1 MREFPFRRLFSLPS
15 QGFRWAGTKLT
26 ILADKF
32 LGVERRELIQS
43 KWVEWN
49 ARWDDLLYGWID
61 PEGNQYSLI
70 KGVYRFFYRSI
81 GFVFLYL
88 FLIYTNFLWLMGGM
102 PGVEELQNPKLAQA
116 SAIYSAD
123 GVEIGTFFAE
133 NRIPIDSAQI
143 ARPVFEAL
151 IATEDARFFEH
162 AGIDLKSMGGV
173 ALGLL
178 KGGERGGGSTIS
190 QQLAKNLYNT
200 RRKEMRG
207 LLYYIPGIRTIVY
220 KSKEWI
226 TAIQLEKRFTK
237 GEIITMYLNTVSYGN
252 NAYGIKTAAKTYF
265 DKEPKDL
272 NVQEAAVLVG
282 LQKATTYY
290 NPIRNP
296 ERSKSRRNVVIKLME
311 KHGYL
316 AKSLADSLISTP
328 LVINENNG
336 EEEKETQ
343 GNYGYL
349 KSAIAKYVEQY
360 SNQNELDIDLYRD
373 GLRIITTVDSRIQD
387 MAEQAMWEHMKSLQK
402 EFDNQWGSKN
412 PWVYETGEEIP
423 GFIDTVAKRTTY
435 YKKLARK
442 FEGNL
447 DSVSKY
453 MNQPL
458 PMKIFTYEG
467 VKPMVMSHMD
477 SLKYYKKLLQCGM
490 VSMDPYNGQIVA
502 WVGGIDYD
510 HFQYDHVKQGKRQP
524 GSTFKPV
531 VYTAAIDG
539 PTNLTPCERIE
550 DYVEPMEIEE
560 NGEKKIWQPKN
571 ANGVYSR
578 ANLTLRSALARSI
591 NSIAVQLT
599 LRVGPSRVA
608 EYAKKLGIQ
617 SPMRAV
623 PSIGLGT
630 SDVSLLEMVGAY
642 TPFVNKG
649 RRAEP
654 IFIKEIQDR
663 NGKVL
668 VSFEL
673 KEDPEQVI
681 SEESAFLMRFMLQGN
696 VEEPGATGLRM
707 RNYAALFQ
715 NGGEFAGKTGTTS
728 NNSDAWYIGFNKDL
742 VTGAWVGGDDRS
754 IHFRSS
760 MGEGSRSALPMVG
773 MFLDKLYRNKELGY
787 KAGKFSKPTIEITK
801 PYSDCAFYDSFGEE
815 NIEGDSIVVEQDSLG
830 NQILLDSVPS
840 APDYSERVNPRKET
854 VDSVRRERAVPKS
867 APTSASPPSPAEESS
882 ELSRRELRRLRREE
896 RKSKSQ

>member
-1 MREFPFRRLFSLPS
+1 MRETPLRTLVSLPNRLFV
-15 QGFRWAGTKLT
+15 W
-26 ILADKF
+26 
-32 LGVERRELIQS
+32 LGVQLVALLDKLIGEENRKQGQIRLAQ
-43 KWVEWN
+43 WN
-49 ARWDDLLYGWID
+49 AAWDHALYGWINPD
-61 PEGNQYSLI
+61 GKYARRIYQI
-70 KGVYRFFYRSI
+70 YRFFYRSLGAVAAYI
-81 GFVFLYL
+81 FLL
-88 FLIYTNFLWLMGGM
+88 HTNFLWLMGGM
-102 PGVEELQNPKLAQA
+102 PGVEDLQNPKMAQA
-116 SAIYSAD
+116 SAIFSAD
-123 GVEIGTFFAE
+123 GVEIGSFFAE
-133 NRIPIDSAQI
+133 NRIPVDSAQI

-162 AGIDLKSMGGV
+162 AGIDLTSMGGV

-178 KGGERGGGSTIS
+178 QGGERGGGSTIS

-200 RRKEMRG
+200 RKKEMRG
-207 LLYYIPGIRTIVY
+207 LLYYIPGVRTVVY

-252 NAYGIKTAAKTYF
+252 NAYGIKTAAKTFF

-272 NVQEAAVLVG
+272 LIQEAAVLVG

-290 NPIRNP
+290 NPVRNP
-296 ERSKSRRNVVIKLME
+296 ERSKNRRNVVIRLME
-311 KHGYL
+311 KHGFV
-316 AKSLADSLISTP
+316 SSSMADSLVATP
-328 LVINENNG
+328 LVINENTG

-349 KSAIAKYVEQY
+349 KSAIARFIEQY
-360 SNQNELDIDLYRD
+360 SEKNELDIDLYRD
-373 GLRIITTVDSRIQD
+373 GLRIVTTVDSRIQD
-387 MAEQAMWEHMKSLQK
+387 MAEQSMWEHMKGLQK
-402 EFDNQWGSKN
+402 EFEGQWGNKN
-412 PWVYETGEEIP
+412 PWVFESGDEIP

-435 YKKLARK
+435 YKRLDRK
-442 FEGNL
+442 FEGNP
-447 DSVSKY
+447 DSIAKY
-453 MNQPL
+453 MNL
-458 PMKIFTYEG
+458 PMPMKLFSYEG
-467 VKPMVMSHMD
+467 TKSMVISHMD
-477 SLKYYKKLLQCGM
+477 SLRYYKKILQCGL

-510 HFQYDHVKQGKRQP
+510 HFQYDHVKQAKRQP

-539 PTNLTPCERIE
+539 EQNLSPCFRIE
-550 DYVEPMEIEE
+550 DYVEPREIEE
-560 NGEKKIWQPKN
+560 NGVKKIWQPRN

-578 ANLTLRSALARSI
+578 AQLTLRTALARSV
-591 NSIAVQLT
+591 NSVAVQLT
-599 LRVGPSRVA
+599 DKVGPSIVA
-608 EYAKKLGIQ
+608 QYARKLGIQ
-617 SPMRAV
+617 SPMKAV
-623 PSIGLGT
+623 ASIGLGT
-630 SDVSLLEMVGAY
+630 SDVSLLEMVSAY
-642 TPFVNKG
+642 SPFVNNG

-673 KEDPEQVI
+673 KEEPEQVI

-707 RNYAALFQ
+707 RNYSAIFQ

-773 MFLDKLYRNKELGY
+773 LFLDKLYRNKELGY
-787 KAGKFSKPTIEITK
+787 KAGKFKKPTFETTK
-801 PYSDCAFYDSFGEE
+801 PYADCAYYDSYGEE
-815 NIEGDSIVVEQDSLG
+815 NNDSDSSVVELDSLG
-830 NQILLDSVPS
+830 RRFDVDSIQQNTDFSDRFSPKKE
-840 APDYSERVNPRKET
+840 APDS
-854 VDSVRRERAVPKS
+854 SRRERAIPKS
-867 APTSASPPSPAEESS
+867 APIISSPTPVGEENS
-882 ELSRRELRRLRREE
+882 ELSRRELRKLRREE
-896 RKSKSQ
+896 RRGKAQ